1 MSTPNAVC
9 LGMGQQAQA
18 LKCFVRVVFWV
29 AAPLPVCL
37 AMYFPEKKRLLN
49 VRPRA
54 VLKRHDVCASAV
66 NNGHHRTQLTVWNM
80 ACPDG

>member
-37 AMYFPEKKRLLN
+37 AMYFPEKRDYLTWYQELCWNVTMYVQVLLTTGTIVPN
-49 VRPRA
+49 
-54 VLKRHDVCASAV
+54 
-66 NNGHHRTQLTVWNM
+66 
-80 ACPDG
+80 